1 MILVGN
7 PRGGGRDLAHH
18 LMKTENERVEV
29 AQLRG
34 FVASD
39 LDGAF
44 RETYA
49 ISRGTQ
55 CQQYLFSLSLNPPK
69 GAKVRDEDF
78 EQAVAKVEVKL
89 GLTGQPRALVY
100 HEKRG
105 DDGQVRRH
113 AHAVWSRINI
123 EEMKA
128 VPLSHSNRKLQDVAR
143 ELYLEH
149 GWKMPRGLAVS
160 SERDPRN
167 FTLEQWQ
174 QAKRAGVDPKEVKAA
189 FQDAWA
195 ISDSKAAFAHALR
208 ERGYWLARGD
218 KRGYVAID
226 HRGEP
231 YAVAKWTGVKTKA
244 VRERLG
250 DIEALPSVAEA
261 KVEIA
266 RAMQAK
272 MEAFQREVA
281 EREERERREAEER
294 RAALKAKQQEGRRER
309 EEAARRRTEEEER
322 ARKERLRTGI
332 AGLWDRIRGE
342 RKRQLE
348 RNRLEAETANERDH
362 TERQQLTA
370 AQLVQRRQVVQE
382 RATQRTQNKA
392 VTREL
397 TEDAKVFRQM
407 ETDAETERNAR
418 REAFKERRC
427 TELRERRR
435 SRSRSRDGPM
445 PER

>member
-7 PRGGGRDLAHH
+7 QRGGARDLARH
-18 LMKTENERVEV
+18 LMKQENERVEL

-34 FVASD
+34 FVADD

-49 ISRGTQ
+49 ISRGTR
-55 CQQYLFSLSLNPPK
+55 CQQYLFSLSLSPPK
-69 GAKVRDEDF
+69 GAKVSNKEF
-78 EQAVAKVEVKL
+78 ERAVGKVEVKL

-113 AHAVWSRINI
+113 AHAVWSRIDV

-128 VPLSHSNRKLQDVAR
+128 IPLPHSRRKLQDVAR

-149 GWKMPRGLAVS
+149 GWTMPRGLAVPG
-160 SERDPRN
+160 ERDPRN
-167 FTLEQWQ
+167 FSLEQWQ
-174 QAKRAGVDPKEVKAA
+174 QAKRAGDDPKAIKTA

-195 ISDSKAAFAHALR
+195 ISDSKVALTQALQ

-218 KRGYVAID
+218 KRGYVAVD
-226 HRGEP
+226 HRGEV
-231 YAVAKWTGVKTKA
+231 YAVAKWADVKTAA

-250 DIEALPSVAEA
+250 DMEALRSVADA

-272 MEAFQREVA
+272 MEVFQREVA

-294 RAALKAKQQEGRRER
+294 RVVLKAKQEAERRER
-309 EEAARRRTEEEER
+309 DAAAKRRAEEEER
-322 ARKERLRTGI
+322 ARQARVRTGI
-332 AGLWDRIRGE
+332 AGLWDRVRGA

-348 RNRLEAETANERDH
+348 QNRLEAEAARERDQAQ
-362 TERQQLTA
+362 RQQLTA
-370 AQLVQRRQVVQE
+370 VQLAQRRTVVQE
-382 RATQRTQNKA
+382 RTVQRTQNEA
-392 VTREL
+392 TTREL
-397 TEDAKVFRQM
+397 TEDAKVFQQM
-407 ETDAETERNAR
+407 ETDAEAERLAR
-418 REAFKERRC
+418 REAFKERRR
-427 TELRERRR
+427 TEERERPR
-435 SRSRSRDGPM
+435 SRPRDGPA
-445 PER
+445 PGR

>member
-7 PRGGGRDLAHH
+7 QRGGARDLARH

-34 FVASD
+34 FVAD
-39 LDGAF
+39 NLDGAF

-49 ISRGTQ
+49 ISRGTR

-69 GAKVRDEDF
+69 GATVSNEAF
-78 EQAVAKVEVKL
+78 ERAVAKAEARL
-89 GLTGQPRALVY
+89 GLTGQPRALVF

-105 DDGQVRRH
+105 DDGQMRRH
-113 AHAVWSRINI
+113 AHAVWSRIDI

-128 VPLSHSNRKLQDVAR
+128 IPLPHSRRKLQDVAR

-160 SERDPRN
+160 GEHDPRN

-174 QAKRAGVDPKEVKAA
+174 QAKRIKEDPRAIKTA

-195 ISDSKAAFAHALR
+195 VSDSKAAFTHALQ

-218 KRGYVAID
+218 KRGYVALD
-226 HRGEP
+226 HRGEI
-231 YAVAKWTGVKTKA
+231 YAVAKWADVKTAA

-250 DIEALPSVAEA
+250 DMEALPSVADA
-261 KVEIA
+261 KIEIA

-281 EREERERREAEER
+281 EREEREKRDAEER
-294 RAALKAKQQEGRRER
+294 RAALKAKQEAERRER
-309 EEAARRRTEEEER
+309 DAAAQRRAIEEER
-322 ARKERLRTGI
+322 ARQARLRTGI
-332 AGLWDRIRGE
+332 AGLWDRLRGE
-342 RKRQLE
+342 RKRTLE
-348 RNRLEAETANERDH
+348 RNRLEAEGAKERDQAQ
-362 TERQQLTA
+362 RKQLTA
-370 AQLVQRRQVVQE
+370 VQLAQRQEVVKE
-382 RATQRTQNKA
+382 RAQQREINTA
-392 VTREL
+392 VTRDL
-397 TEDAKVFRQM
+397 TEDAKVFQRM
-407 ETDAETERNAR
+407 ETDAELERAAR
-418 REAFKERRC
+418 REAFKERRR
-427 TELRERRR
+427 TEDRPRRR
-435 SRSRSRDGPM
+435 GRTRDGPT
-445 PER
+445 PGR